1 MNVQSELDKAEISL
15 EAVYRERWRIMTDS
29 SSTRASHTARDV
41 TSTSE
46 LSRALQPLT
55 ESQGPVVGEMTTN
68 TRERLAAQMRAALGT
83 ECVLSGPADLMSYS
97 YDASPLE
104 GAPDLVVLPSSPDEV
119 AVAVRLAVEA
129 GIPVV
134 ARGSGTGLCGG
145 AIPTRGGVVIS
156 TARLNRIRLID
167 PLNRRAVVEP
177 GVINLALSEAAHPYG
192 LYYAPDPASQRISTI
207 GGNVATNAGGPH
219 CLATGVTANHVLAV
233 QVALSNGELVWLGA
247 EHGATG
253 TLGIDLLG
261 AIIGSEGTLGV
272 VTQIAV
278 RLLPL
283 PESVRTLLAIF
294 PDVATGSNT
303 VSAIIGAGI
312 IPSALEMMDRVICQ
326 AIERAF
332 HAGYPEDAGSVLLIE
347 VDGAREQVAAQSER
361 IAALCAAGGA
371 REVRVARSE
380 VERAALWAGRK
391 GAAAALGQI
400 TTSFYLQDA
409 VVPRSR
415 LPQIMER
422 IEEIGREFSLLIP
435 NVFHAGDGNLHPNMC
450 FDRRKPG
457 DIERVIRAG
466 NELLRAC
473 VDLGGIVSG
482 EHGIGLEKRDAMPF
496 VFSTRDLA
504 SMARLRLAFDP
515 RELFNPDK
523 IFPESASCLEAR
535 APYTVAGGL
544 LPGENAWFC

>member
-1 MNVQSELDKAEISL
+1 MKS
-15 EAVYRERWRIMTDS
+15 RERVMQGD
-29 SSTRASHTARDV
+29 TRQQ
-41 TSTSE
+41 
-46 LSRALQPLT
+46 ALQLIHT
-55 ESQGPVVGEMTTN
+55 GPATAHGARSLAPTANDAPAPVAMGSRISGSA
-68 TRERLAAQMRAALGT
+68 RERLAGQLRAALGA
-83 ECVLSGPADLMSYS
+83 ECVLSDAASLMSYS

-104 GAPDLVVLPSSPDEV
+104 GAPDLVVLPATPE
-119 AVAVRLAVEA
+119 AVAAAVRIAVAA
-129 GIPVV
+129 GAPIV

-167 PLNRRAVVEP
+167 PVNRRAVVEP
-177 GVINLALSEAAHPYG
+177 GVINLALSEAARPYG

-219 CLATGVTANHVLAV
+219 CLALGATANHALAV
-233 QVALSNGELVWLGA
+233 QVALPDGELVWLGG
-247 EHGATG
+247 EHGSAG
-253 TLGIDLLG
+253 AMGVDLLG
-261 AIIGSEGTLGV
+261 ALIGSEGTLGV
-272 VTQIAV
+272 ITQIV
-278 RLLPL
+278 TRLAPL

-294 PDVATGSNT
+294 PDIATGSSA

-347 VDGAREQVAAQSER
+347 VDGAREQVEAQATR
-361 IAALCAAGGA
+361 IAALCQTSGA
-371 REVRVARSE
+371 SDVRVARSDA
-380 VERAALWAGRK
+380 ERAALWAGRK

-400 TTSFYLQDA
+400 TTSYYLQDA

-415 LPQIMER
+415 LPQIMRR
-422 IEEIGREFSLLIP
+422 IEEIGREYALVIP

-466 NELLRAC
+466 NDLLRAC
-473 VDLGGIVSG
+473 VDLGGTVSG
-482 EHGIGLEKRDAMPF
+482 EHGIGLEKRDAMSY
-496 VFSTRDLA
+496 VFGARDLA
-504 SMARLRLAFDP
+504 AMARLRMAFDP

-523 IFPESASCLEAR
+523 VLPESAACLEAR
-535 APYTVAGGL
+535 APYVTASGL
-544 LPGENAWFC
+544 RAGENAWFC

>member
-1 MNVQSELDKAEISL
+1 MTDPAPSKAPPPQANIQTPKAEPL
-15 EAVYRERWRIMTDS
+15 
-29 SSTRASHTARDV
+29 
-41 TSTSE
+41 
-46 LSRALQPLT
+46 ALQPRAT
-55 ESQGPVVGEMTTN
+55 PQAPAT
-68 TRERLAAQMRAALGT
+68 ERLSAKGREQLAQRLRAALGA
-83 ECVLSGPADLMSYS
+83 ESVLSDVTELLSYG

-104 GAPDLVVLPSSPDEV
+104 GEPDLVALPSSPE
-119 AVAVRLAVEA
+119 AVATTVRLAMESRVP
-129 GIPVV
+129 II

-145 AIPTRGGVVIS
+145 AIPTRGGIVIS
-156 TARLNRIRLID
+156 TVRMNRIRLID
-167 PLNRRAVVEP
+167 PVNRRAVVEP
-177 GVINLALSEAAHPYG
+177 GVINLALSEATRPYG

-219 CLATGVTANHVLAV
+219 CLASGATANHVLAV
-233 QVALSNGELVWLGA
+233 QVALPSGELVWLGA
-247 EHGATG
+247 EDGASEMMG
-253 TLGIDLLG
+253 LDLLG

-272 VTQIAV
+272 ITQIAV
-278 RLLPL
+278 RLLPA

-294 PDVATGSNT
+294 PDIATGSNVVT
-303 VSAIIGAGI
+303 EIIASGI
-312 IPSALEMMDRVICQ
+312 IPSALEMMDRIICQ
-326 AIERAF
+326 AVERAF

-347 VDGAREQVAAQSER
+347 LDGAHEQVEVER
-361 IAALCAAGGA
+361 KRVAALCYAGGA

-380 VERAALWAGRK
+380 AERAALWAGRK

-415 LPQIMER
+415 LPRIMER

-482 EHGIGLEKRDAMPF
+482 EHGIGLEKRDAMPY
-496 VFSTRDLA
+496 VFSARDLA
-504 SMARLRLAFDP
+504 AMARLRLAFDP
-515 RELFNPDK
+515 HELFNPDK

-535 APYTVAGGL
+535 APYTVASQLGA
-544 LPGENAWFC
+544 GENAWFC

>member
-1 MNVQSELDKAEISL
+1 MANSLDDDNQNDFPLVANIARAPRALDPTTAALPPAAKGLGAEARARLAQRLRATLGDDGVLS
-15 EAVYRERWRIMTDS
+15 EAVDI
-29 SSTRASHTARDV
+29 
-41 TSTSE
+41 
-46 LSRALQPLT
+46 LSY
-55 ESQGPVVGEMTTN
+55 G
-68 TRERLAAQMRAALGT
+68 
-83 ECVLSGPADLMSYS
+83 

-104 GAPDLVVLPSSPDEV
+104 GAPDLVALPSSPEAV
-119 AVAVRLAVEA
+119 AIAVRLAMEA
-129 GIPVV
+129 GAPVV

-156 TARLNRIRLID
+156 TARLNRIRVID
-167 PLNRRAVVEP
+167 PVNRRAVVEP
-177 GVINLALSEAAHPYG
+177 GVINQALSEAARPYG

-219 CLATGVTANHVLAV
+219 CLASGVTANHVLAA
-233 QVALSNGELVWLGA
+233 QVALPNGELVWFGVEDGA
-247 EHGATG
+247 SGAPG
-253 TLGIDLLG
+253 LDLLG
-261 AIIGSEGTLGV
+261 AIIGSEGTLGAITQV
-272 VTQIAV
+272 VV

-283 PESVRTLLAIF
+283 PESVRTLLVIF
-294 PDVATGSNT
+294 PDVATGSSV

-347 VDGAREQVAAQSER
+347 VDGSREQVEAQSQR

-371 REVRVARSE
+371 REVRAARSE
-380 VERAALWAGRK
+380 EERAALWRGRK

-400 TTSFYLQDA
+400 TTSYYLQDA

-415 LPQIMER
+415 LPRIMER
-422 IEEIGREFSLLIP
+422 IEEISREFSLVIP

-473 VDLGGIVSG
+473 VDLGGMVSG
-482 EHGIGLEKRDAMPF
+482 EHGIGLEKRDAMSF
-496 VFSTRDLA
+496 VFSARDLA
-504 SMARLRLAFDP
+504 AMARLRMAFDP

-523 IFPESASCLEAR
+523 IFPESAACLEAR
-535 APYTVAGGL
+535 APYATAGGL
-544 LPGENAWFC
+544 GAGYNAWFC

>member
-1 MNVQSELDKAEISL
+1 MADFSPARTPDAASKMGAEREASL
-15 EAVYRERWRIMTDS
+15 
-29 SSTRASHTARDV
+29 
-41 TSTSE
+41 
-46 LSRALQPLT
+46 ALQTVAAPQAPIA
-55 ESQGPVVGEMTTN
+55 ESLDAHA
-68 TRERLAAQMRAALGT
+68 RERLASRLRAALGA
-83 ECVLSGPADLMSYS
+83 ECVLSDATDLLSYG

-104 GAPDLVVLPSSPDEV
+104 GAPDLVVLPATPEAV
-119 AVAVRLAVEA
+119 ATAVRLAMEA
-129 GIPVV
+129 GAPVV
-134 ARGSGTGLCGG
+134 ARGSGTGLCGA

-156 TARLNRIRLID
+156 TARMNRVRLID
-167 PLNRRAVVEP
+167 PLNRRAVVDP
-177 GVINLALSEAAHPYG
+177 GVINLALSEAARPYG

-219 CLATGVTANHVLAV
+219 CLASGVTANHVLAA
-233 QVALSNGELVWLGA
+233 QVALPGGELVWLGA
-247 EHGATG
+247 EDGATG
-253 TLGIDLLG
+253 TVGLDLLG
-261 AIIGSEGTLGV
+261 AIIGSEGTLGI

-294 PDVATGSNT
+294 PDIATGSNT

-312 IPSALEMMDRVICQ
+312 VPSALEMMDRVICQ

-347 VDGAREQVAAQSER
+347 VDGAREQVEAQSER

-371 REVRVARSE
+371 REAQVARSE
-380 VERAALWAGRK
+380 AERAALWAGRK

-415 LPQIMER
+415 LPRIMER
-422 IEEIGREFSLLIP
+422 IEEIGQEYSLLIP

-466 NELLRAC
+466 NDLLRAC

-482 EHGIGLEKRDAMPF
+482 EHGIGLEKRDAMPY
-496 VFSTRDLA
+496 VFSARDLA
-504 SMARLRLAFDP
+504 AMARLRLAFDP

-523 IFPESASCLEAR
+523 IFPASASCLEAR
-535 APYTVAGGL
+535 APYVVASGL
-544 LPGENAWFC
+544 GAGENAWFC

>member
-1 MNVQSELDKAEISL
+1 
-15 EAVYRERWRIMTDS
+15 MTDAS
-29 SSTRASHTARDV
+29 PERELRAEPDTDAPL
-41 TSTSE
+41 E
-46 LSRALQPLT
+46 GSRALQPVTAPQASAVERLGA
-55 ESQGPVVGEMTTN
+55 ER
-68 TRERLAAQMRAALGT
+68 RERLSGRLRAALGP
-83 ECVLSGPADLMSYS
+83 ESVLSNPAALMSYG

-104 GAPDLVVLPSSPDEV
+104 GAPDVVALPSSPEAV
-119 AVAVRLAVEA
+119 ATAVRLAMEDDS
-129 GIPVV
+129 PVV

-145 AIPTRGGVVIS
+145 AIPTRGGLVIS
-156 TARLNRIRLID
+156 TARMNRIRLID
-167 PLNRRAVVEP
+167 PVNRRALVEP
-177 GVINLALSEAAHPYG
+177 GVINVALSEAARPYG

-207 GGNVATNAGGPH
+207 GGNLATNAGGPH
-219 CLATGVTANHVLAV
+219 CLASGVTANHILAA
-233 QVALSNGELVWLGA
+233 QIALPSGELVWLGA
-247 EHGATG
+247 ENGVAG
-253 TLGIDLLG
+253 TLGLDLLG
-261 AIIGSEGTLGV
+261 AVIGSEGTLGV
-272 VTQIAV
+272 VTQIVV

-294 PDVATGSNT
+294 PDVATGSNA

-312 IPSALEMMDRVICQ
+312 IPSALEMMDHIICQ

-347 VDGAREQVAAQSER
+347 VDGAREQVKAQGER
-361 IAALCAAGGA
+361 IATLCTSSGA
-371 REVRVARSE
+371 REVRIARSE
-380 VERAALWAGRK
+380 AERAALWAGRK

-415 LPQIMER
+415 LPRIMER

-473 VDLGGIVSG
+473 VELGGIVSG
-482 EHGIGLEKRDAMPF
+482 EHGIGLEKRDAMSY
-496 VFSTRDLA
+496 VFTARDLA
-504 SMARLRLAFDP
+504 AMARLRLAFDP

-535 APYTVAGGL
+535 APYVVAGGL
-544 LPGENAWFC
+544 GPGENAWFC